1 MNSPTDVQILLIEDD
16 VKLTELLDLYLSRN
30 GYQVAV
36 GHSGFDAQR
45 LLEEMNPDLL
55 ILDLMLPGMDGL
67 SICRAVRAT
76 YQGKI
81 LILTASDDD
90 MDQVAALEMGAD
102 DYVCKPLHPRVLLA
116 RIRMLLRRHEEEPA
130 SDMTQRVSAAE
141 GVSSAPSLIFGQL
154 AMTGTTKRCTLAGE
168 AVNLTP
174 AEFDLLWLL
183 AQYPDQPLSREELV
197 KKTRGIEYD
206 GVDRTI
212 DNRIVI
218 LRKKLQDTAAQPQ
231 RIITVRGKGYLF
243 VASSWH

>member
-1 MNSPTDVQILLIEDD
+1 MSSSTDVQILLIEDD
-16 VKLTELLDLYLSRN
+16 VKLTELLELYLSRN
-30 GYQVAV
+30 GYNVAV
-36 GHSGFDAQR
+36 GHSGADAQR

-116 RIRMLLRRHEEEPA
+116 RIRMLLRRHEEEPVNDDVLPVKDGGA
-130 SDMTQRVSAAE
+130 VPAQ
-141 GVSSAPSLIFGQL
+141 SLTFGQL

-168 AVNLTP
+168 PINLTP
-174 AEFDLLWLL
+174 AEFDVLWLL
-183 AQYPDQPLSREELV
+183 AQHPDQPLSREELV
-197 KKTRGIEYD
+197 KQTRGIEYD

-218 LRKKLQDTAAQPQ
+218 LRKKLQDNASQPQ

-243 VASSWH
+243 VSNSWH

>member
-1 MNSPTDVQILLIEDD
+1 MSKRTGIQILLIEDD

-30 GYQVAV
+30 GYQVAI
-36 GHSGFDAQR
+36 GHTGHDAQR
-45 LLEEMNPDLL
+45 LIEEVDPDLL

-76 YQGKI
+76 YHGKI

-116 RIRMLLRRHEEEPA
+116 RIRMLLRRHEDDTDTPGNP
-130 SDMTQRVSAAE
+130 SVPDTQ
-141 GVSSAPSLIFGQL
+141 SLSFGKL
-154 AMTGTTKRCTLAGE
+154 ALNGTTKRAQLAGE
-168 AVNLTP
+168 TINLTP

-183 AQYPDQPLSREELV
+183 AQHPDTPLSREELV
-197 KKTRGIEYD
+197 RETRGIEYD

-212 DNRIVI
+212 DNRIVT
-218 LRKKLQDTAAQPQ
+218 LRKKLQDNASQPQ

-243 VASSWH
+243 VANSWH

>member
-16 VKLTELLDLYLSRN
+16 VKLTELLELYLSRN
-30 GYQVAV
+30 GYNVAV
-36 GHSGFDAQR
+36 GHSGTDAQR
-45 LLEEMNPDLL
+45 LVEEMRPDLL

-76 YQGKI
+76 YHGKI

-116 RIRMLLRRHEEEPA
+116 RIRMLLRRHEEEPNNDEA
-130 SDMTQRVSAAE
+130 QSVKDGGAVSAQ
-141 GVSSAPSLIFGQL
+141 VLTFGQL

-168 AVNLTP
+168 PINLTP

-183 AQYPDQPLSREELV
+183 AQHPDQPLSREDLV

-218 LRKKLQDTAAQPQ
+218 LRKKLQDNASQPQ

-243 VASSWH
+243 VANSWH

>member
-1 MNSPTDVQILLIEDD
+1 MSSSTDVQILLIEDD
-16 VKLTELLDLYLSRN
+16 VKLTELLELYLSRN
-30 GYQVAV
+30 GYNVAV
-36 GHSGFDAQR
+36 GHSGADAQR

-116 RIRMLLRRHEEEPA
+116 RIRMLLRRHEEEPVNDEA
-130 SDMTQRVSAAE
+130 LPVKDGGAVPAQ
-141 GVSSAPSLIFGQL
+141 SLTFGQL

-168 AVNLTP
+168 PINLTP
-174 AEFDLLWLL
+174 AEFDVLWLL
-183 AQYPDQPLSREELV
+183 AQHPDQPLSREELV
-197 KKTRGIEYD
+197 KQTRGIEYD

-218 LRKKLQDTAAQPQ
+218 LRKKLQDNASQPQ

-243 VASSWH
+243 VSNSWH

>member
-1 MNSPTDVQILLIEDD
+1 MSSSTDVQILLIEDD
-16 VKLTELLDLYLSRN
+16 VKLTELLELYLSRN
-30 GYQVAV
+30 GYNVAV
-36 GHSGFDAQR
+36 GHSGADAKR

-116 RIRMLLRRHEEEPA
+116 RIRMLLRRHEEEQVNDETPPVKDGGSVPA
-130 SDMTQRVSAAE
+130 Q
-141 GVSSAPSLIFGQL
+141 SLTFGQL
-154 AMTGTTKRCTLAGE
+154 AMIGTTKRCTLAGE
-168 AVNLTP
+168 PINLTP

-183 AQYPDQPLSREELV
+183 AQHPDQPLSREELV
-197 KKTRGIEYD
+197 KQTRGIEYD

-218 LRKKLQDTAAQPQ
+218 LRKKLQDDASQPQ

-243 VASSWH
+243 VSSSWH

>member
-1 MNSPTDVQILLIEDD
+1 MNSPKDVQILLIEDD

-30 GYQVAV
+30 GYSVAV
-36 GHSGFDAQR
+36 GHNGADAQR
-45 LLEEMNPDLL
+45 LLAQMNPDLL

-76 YQGKI
+76 YHGKI

-116 RIRMLLRRHEEEPA
+116 RIRMLLRRSEEEPVNDDTLPVIKE
-130 SDMTQRVSAAE
+130 SSAA
-141 GVSSAPSLIFGQL
+141 AQSLVFGQL
-154 AMTGTTKRCTLAGE
+154 MMAGTTKRCTLAGE
-168 AVNLTP
+168 AINLTP

-183 AQYPDQPLSREELV
+183 AQHPDQPLSREELV

-218 LRKKLQDTAAQPQ
+218 LRKKLQDNASQPQ

-243 VASSWH
+243 VSNSWH

>member
-16 VKLTELLDLYLSRN
+16 VKLTELLELYLSRN
-30 GYQVAV
+30 GYKVAV
-36 GHSGFDAQR
+36 GHSGADAQR

-116 RIRMLLRRHEEEPA
+116 RIRMLLRRHEEEQVNDEPQPVKGGGAVPA
-130 SDMTQRVSAAE
+130 Q
-141 GVSSAPSLIFGQL
+141 SLIFGQL

-168 AVNLTP
+168 PINLTP

-183 AQYPDQPLSREELV
+183 AQHPDQPLSREELV
-197 KKTRGIEYD
+197 KQTRGIEYD

-218 LRKKLQDTAAQPQ
+218 LRKKLQDNACQPQ

-243 VASSWH
+243 VANSWH

>member
-1 MNSPTDVQILLIEDD
+1 MNTESGVQILLIEDD

-30 GYQVAV
+30 GYQVAI
-36 GHSGFDAQR
+36 GHSGNDAQR
-45 LLEEMNPDLL
+45 LIEETTPDLL

-67 SICRAVRAT
+67 SICRAVRAS
-76 YQGKI
+76 YHGKI

-116 RIRMLLRRHEEEPA
+116 RIRMLLRRQEEEPQNSEA
-130 SDMTQRVSAAE
+130 GLATIQPATDAQ
-141 GVSSAPSLIFGQL
+141 SLTFGQL
-154 AMTGTTKRCTLAGE
+154 TLNGTTKRAQLNGE
-168 AVNLTP
+168 TVSLTP

-183 AQYPDQPLSREELV
+183 AQHPDTPLSREELV
-197 KKTRGIEYD
+197 RETRGIEYD

-212 DNRIVI
+212 DNRIVT
-218 LRKKLQDTAAQPQ
+218 LRKKLQDNASQPQ

-243 VASSWH
+243 VANSWR

>member
-30 GYQVAV
+30 GYKVAV
-36 GHSGFDAQR
+36 GHSGADAQR
-45 LLEEMNPDLL
+45 LLDEMNPELL

-76 YQGKI
+76 YHGKI

-130 SDMTQRVSAAE
+130 NGNTLLVNEERITSTQSRT
-141 GVSSAPSLIFGQL
+141 FGQL
-154 AMTGTTKRCTLAGE
+154 TMVCTTKRCTLAGE

-183 AQYPDQPLSREELV
+183 AQHPDQPLSREELV
-197 KKTRGIEYD
+197 KQTRGIEYD

-218 LRKKLQDTAAQPQ
+218 LRKKLQDNASQPQ

-243 VASSWH
+243 VANSWH